1 MLAKRGGNGTNS
13 TITVRKVSNG
23 IGVERIF
30 PLQLPTITAIEVVKQ
45 LKVRR
50 AKLYYMRD
58 YGKKIKE
65 VDARVAQKPFCA
77 DVAPACGRQGI
88 GIINTSAGGGIW
100 YTCLPAGRRAGL
112 RLYETLCICTAK
124 QNKW

>member
-1 MLAKRGGNGTNS
+1 MSQENKDKYNSIKPGQVVKVHQKIKELNAKGEEKERIQIFEGVVLAKRGGNGTNS

-65 VDARVAQKPFCA
+65 VA
-77 DVAPACGRQGI
+77 D
-88 GIINTSAGGGIW
+88 
-100 YTCLPAGRRAGL
+100 RA
-112 RLYETLCICTAK
+112 A
-124 QNKW
+124 